1 MAAAPTD
8 ERKERVIHSRV
19 PESLDDEIKR
29 KARRLGVS
37 VSNLVRNVLEN
48 TVELVEDIVTDG
60 AEIARSAA
68 SRREDAPPPPPAEP
82 QVLGWQDVVL
92 ELNAVCERC
101 NEILPRG
108 SEGTIGIAA
117 AGPPR
122 FRCRSCAASESSPPG
137 TSEETSHGE

>member
-1 MAAAPTD
+1 MAGAPE

-37 VSNLVRNVLEN
+37 VSNLVRNVLEH

-60 AEIARSAA
+60 AEIARSAGGA
-68 SRREDAPPPPPAEP
+68 SGPRPARAGYRGEP
-82 QVLGWQDVVL
+82 RVLGWQHAVL

-108 SEGTIGIAA
+108 SEAAIGIVE

-122 FRCRSCAASESSPPG
+122 FRCRPCSAPE
-137 TSEETSHGE
+137 GEDEHAD